1 MCKQILM
8 LQPDAFCEQNVT
20 AAGYPTGG
28 ARAPYLVLRGCFA
41 AEREGRKRKGWKGK
55 DERRAH
61 KG

>member
-1 MCKQILM
+1 M